1 MKILRKK
8 DTFKKVPD
16 SNINDAVTIKSYIE
30 QGWKYCSKKEYKD
43 FFKSEVSE
51 KSEVKKTETS
61 EVKEKKKEKKHSK

>member
-16 SNINDAVTIKSYIE
+16 SSINDVVSIKSYIE

-43 FFKSEVSE
+43 FFKSEVSDKLEEKKSE
-51 KSEVKKTETS
+51 KSEI
-61 EVKEKKKEKKHSK
+61 KEKKKEKKHGK